1 MTARRKSLMRIELTG
16 VFVDDQRAALAFY
29 TDVLGF
35 TKKHDIPIGDDAW
48 LTVVSP
54 DVPDG
59 PELLLEPAG
68 HPAVKPY
75 RDALFADGIPLAQ
88 FTVDDVAAEYQR
100 LSGKGVEFTQPPTD
114 VGEAIMA
121 VFDDTCG
128 NLIALVAEKTVPA
141 PDQPGA

>member
-1 MTARRKSLMRIELTG
+1 MRISLTS

-35 TKKHDIPIGDDAW
+35 QKRRDIPLGDDFW

-54 DVPDG
+54 EAPDG

-68 HPAVKPY
+68 HPAVKPF
-75 RDALFADGIPLAQ
+75 RDALVEDGIPLVQ
-88 FTVDDVAAEYQR
+88 FAVDDVAAEHER
-100 LSGKGVEFTQPPTD
+100 LTARGVEFTQPPTD
-114 VGEAIMA
+114 VGTAVVA

-128 NLIALVAEKTVPA
+128 NLVQLVAEK
-141 PDQPGA
+141 PGANL